1 MSTDD
6 MTREQPAPAVAVVIP
21 AYNEAGHI
29 GDVIRSVPERLEVGG
44 QSFPTVVIVVEDCSR
59 DTTYDEALEAGAIV
73 IRHFINSGA
82 GAATRTGFSY
92 VLKNARR
99 LGIAYVATIDAD
111 GQHSC
116 EDLLSMLE
124 AALVT
129 KADLIVG
136 NRLHA
141 GNKKDMPRHRTLGN
155 RGLSLISRM
164 LFGITTEDT
173 QSGLRL
179 VSIEALP
186 GISRFTIDRYG
197 FCSEIL
203 WRARQK
209 DLKVVE
215 VPISVTYSEETLG
228 KGQNNWGVFD
238 LVTDL
243 VALRLLG

>member
-1 MSTDD
+1 MKPDAATL
-6 MTREQPAPAVAVVIP
+6 AVIIP
-21 AYNEAGHI
+21 AYNEAGKI
-29 GDVIRSVPERLEVGG
+29 AEVIRSVPPLLEVGG
-44 QSFPTVVIVVEDCSR
+44 REFPTVVIVVEDSSR
-59 DTTYDEALEAGAIV
+59 DSTYQEALDAGAIV

-92 VLKNARR
+92 VLKNADR
-99 LGIAYVATIDAD
+99 LDVAYVATIDAD
-111 GQHSC
+111 GQHSSG
-116 EDLLSMLE
+116 DLVRMLE
-124 AALVT
+124 AALT
-129 KADLIVG
+129 TGADLVVG

-141 GNKKDMPRHRTLGN
+141 GNKQDMPRHRTLGN

-164 LFGITTEDT
+164 LFGIRTEDT

-179 VSIEALP
+179 VTIEALP
-186 GISRFTIDRYG
+186 AISRFTIDRYG

-203 WRARQK
+203 WRAAQNR
-209 DLKVVE
+209 LKVVE
-215 VPISVTYSEETLG
+215 VPISVKYSEETLG

>member
-1 MSTDD
+1 
-6 MTREQPAPAVAVVIP
+6 MTGSDSQKALAVIIP
-21 AYNEAGHI
+21 AYNEAGKI
-29 GDVIRSVPERLEVGG
+29 GEVVRSLPASLEVGG
-44 QSFPTVVIVVEDCSR
+44 QVFRTVVVVVEDCSR
-59 DTTYDEALEAGAIV
+59 DSTYQEALDAGAIV

-92 VLKNARR
+92 VLKNAER
-99 LGIAYVATIDAD
+99 LGVAYVATIDAD

-116 EDLLSMLE
+116 GDLQRMLE
-124 AALVT
+124 AALVS
-129 KADLIVG
+129 KADLVVG
-136 NRLHA
+136 NRLHP
-141 GNKKDMPRHRTLGN
+141 GNKADMPRHRVFGN

-186 GISRFTIDRYG
+186 AIARFTIDRYG

-203 WRARQK
+203 WRARQSG
-209 DLKVVE
+209 LRVVE
-215 VPISVTYSEETLG
+215 VPIVVTYSAETLG
-228 KGQNNWGVFD
+228 KGQSNWGVFD

-243 VALRLLG
+243 MTLRLLG

>member
-1 MSTDD
+1 MNSDGVRSD
-6 MTREQPAPAVAVVIP
+6 GAGKAVAVIIP
-21 AYNEAGHI
+21 AYNESGKIAE
-29 GDVIRSVPERLEVGG
+29 VIRSVPVSLEVAG
-44 QSFPTVVIVVEDCSR
+44 QSFRTVVIVVEDCSR
-59 DTTYDEALEAGAIV
+59 DSTYQEALDAGAIV

-92 VLKNARR
+92 VLKNADR
-99 LGIAYVATIDAD
+99 LNVAYVATIDAD

-116 EDLLSMLE
+116 EDLYSMLE
-124 AALVT
+124 AALMT
-129 KADLIVG
+129 RADLVVG

-141 GNKKDMPRHRTLGN
+141 GNKKDMPRHRILGN

-186 GISRFTIDRYG
+186 GISRYTIDRYG
-197 FCSEIL
+197 FCTEIL

-209 DLKVVE
+209 RLKVIE
-215 VPISVTYSEETLG
+215 VPIVVTYSEETLE
-228 KGQNNWGVFD
+228 KGQSNWGVFD

-243 VALRLLG
+243 ITLRLIG